1 LNLWGHVFLHLLL
14 IKKNPVHLL
23 LLLCF
28 NQFLFYP
35 KMPKKKS
42 NRIGCF
48 IFLFLDSKRANCTN
62 NIDKTH
68 IRIF

>member
-1 LNLWGHVFLHLLL
+1 
-14 IKKNPVHLL
+14 LL